1 VANHPSNETDH
12 IVKFPLVLTTEPNA
26 PANSIEFITIDVE
39 EMNTGTFI
47 TTFDVPVRVGEK
59 VNASLAPSSQTV
71 NMSIGDTI
79 TTSVVI
85 SNDGNTPAQFGVY
98 LDTSN
103 AGEIEFVL
111 ETPTVVQIG
120 AGYESTVRVRLTPS
134 SDALAAANYYATVW
148 VSNVDSG
155 LNLSANILANI
166 SEQHGIVV
174 STIDQIGVVPGETQT
189 VDFSVVNN
197 GNLVENIVI
206 QTSVFKNWTVTP
218 ASIPL
223 TLDVGESYSG
233 SIEVEVPA
241 LGGED
246 SMLNGELYPV
256 TMRVLNASTE
266 EELEVHG
273 FNFIVAP
280 LFIVEMEDWPA
291 TMDYHRGISREWDV
305 RIINTGNKDVDV
317 NITYALFQAGL
328 TTPSTDWEVSSTA
341 PSSILLR
348 RGVPEDLTFTVRS
361 VAIKPPLTLAANFVF
376 NLQPMEEAV
385 QGSAEYYTELR
396 MNRFFEQ
403 GDAAVTPPADNG
415 EQVLPIT
422 YSHIPSGPES
432 AAAYELE
439 LCRAERLLDVDDLG
453 QNASLYGWSFAV
465 RVDNTDYPLNM
476 SAYCGSTS
484 LGPESRITLPSRQP
498 WVTTEPIQLVID
510 APNTPN
516 ILSGDGW
523 DLTFRLYHPDEN
535 NGYAVYEED
544 TFTYELA
551 VFANPAIITQGPS
564 DPDAFLEGVETT
576 YSVTVRNLGTSRAL
590 GVSAVLDC
598 HGDVDILTSPDPR
611 MLLNSSQEHTF
622 TWDVKPITIDWW
634 EVKKDIICDA
644 SLSYA
649 YVGPGNDESNDNSAA
664 LRQSGQDFG
673 QETVQSWS
681 PDLSIAFVAC
691 VVAALLSFIFVRL
704 SSQSEKWQLGGVY
717 VGVLAFG
724 FAFHLFN
731 VMYWGPAVL
740 ALCGLWIWRMT
751 WKSSDEFR
759 LIHEDYQRARK
770 GVSTV
775 YSDHFEA
782 LKDSRRQLTIILSL
796 PVLGMLAIVLGLPP
810 QLSTDSDNLVVMAS
824 YFFVIMIGVWYLLKR
839 SDKMYGNLY
848 GRMTDAEIKS
858 IRIERDLGDPARLL
872 NDLADDGLDFSAI
885 LGEDAPESEE
895 VSTKASTQIL
905 ISPTSTEVESDD

>member
-1 VANHPSNETDH
+1 MTSYRLALSSVPDGWEVSFSATSIMPSTTVIDVPADVANHPSNETDH

-305 RIINTGNKDVDV
+305 RIINTGNKDVEV

-328 TTPSTDWEVSSTA
+328 TTPSTDWEV
-341 PSSILLR
+341 
-348 RGVPEDLTFTVRS
+348 
-361 VAIKPPLTLAANFVF
+361 
-376 NLQPMEEAV
+376 
-385 QGSAEYYTELR
+385 
-396 MNRFFEQ
+396 
-403 GDAAVTPPADNG
+403 
-415 EQVLPIT
+415 
-422 YSHIPSGPES
+422 
-432 AAAYELE
+432 
-439 LCRAERLLDVDDLG
+439 
-453 QNASLYGWSFAV
+453 
-465 RVDNTDYPLNM
+465 
-476 SAYCGSTS
+476 
-484 LGPESRITLPSRQP
+484 
-498 WVTTEPIQLVID
+498 
-510 APNTPN
+510 
-516 ILSGDGW
+516 
-523 DLTFRLYHPDEN
+523 
-535 NGYAVYEED
+535 
-544 TFTYELA
+544 
-551 VFANPAIITQGPS
+551 
-564 DPDAFLEGVETT
+564 
-576 YSVTVRNLGTSRAL
+576 
-590 GVSAVLDC
+590 
-598 HGDVDILTSPDPR
+598 
-611 MLLNSSQEHTF
+611 
-622 TWDVKPITIDWW
+622 
-634 EVKKDIICDA
+634 
-644 SLSYA
+644 
-649 YVGPGNDESNDNSAA
+649 
-664 LRQSGQDFG
+664 
-673 QETVQSWS
+673 
-681 PDLSIAFVAC
+681 
-691 VVAALLSFIFVRL
+691 
-704 SSQSEKWQLGGVY
+704 
-717 VGVLAFG
+717 
-724 FAFHLFN
+724 
-731 VMYWGPAVL
+731 
-740 ALCGLWIWRMT
+740 
-751 WKSSDEFR
+751 
-759 LIHEDYQRARK
+759 
-770 GVSTV
+770 
-775 YSDHFEA
+775 
-782 LKDSRRQLTIILSL
+782 
-796 PVLGMLAIVLGLPP
+796 
-810 QLSTDSDNLVVMAS
+810 
-824 YFFVIMIGVWYLLKR
+824 
-839 SDKMYGNLY
+839 
-848 GRMTDAEIKS
+848 
-858 IRIERDLGDPARLL
+858 
-872 NDLADDGLDFSAI
+872 
-885 LGEDAPESEE
+885 
-895 VSTKASTQIL
+895 
-905 ISPTSTEVESDD
+905 

>member
-1 VANHPSNETDH
+1 
-12 IVKFPLVLTTEPNA
+12 
-26 PANSIEFITIDVE
+26 
-39 EMNTGTFI
+39 
-47 TTFDVPVRVGEK
+47 
-59 VNASLAPSSQTV
+59 
-71 NMSIGDTI
+71 
-79 TTSVVI
+79 
-85 SNDGNTPAQFGVY
+85 
-98 LDTSN
+98 
-103 AGEIEFVL
+103 
-111 ETPTVVQIG
+111 
-120 AGYESTVRVRLTPS
+120 
-134 SDALAAANYYATVW
+134 
-148 VSNVDSG
+148 
-155 LNLSANILANI
+155 
-166 SEQHGIVV
+166 
-174 STIDQIGVVPGETQT
+174 
-189 VDFSVVNN
+189 
-197 GNLVENIVI
+197 
-206 QTSVFKNWTVTP
+206 
-218 ASIPL
+218 
-223 TLDVGESYSG
+223 
-233 SIEVEVPA
+233 
-241 LGGED
+241 
-246 SMLNGELYPV
+246 
-256 TMRVLNASTE
+256 
-266 EELEVHG
+266 
-273 FNFIVAP
+273 
-280 LFIVEMEDWPA
+280 
-291 TMDYHRGISREWDV
+291 
-305 RIINTGNKDVDV
+305 
-317 NITYALFQAGL
+317 
-328 TTPSTDWEVSSTA
+328 
-341 PSSILLR
+341 
-348 RGVPEDLTFTVRS
+348 
-361 VAIKPPLTLAANFVF
+361 
-376 NLQPMEEAV
+376 
-385 QGSAEYYTELR
+385 
-396 MNRFFEQ
+396 
-403 GDAAVTPPADNG
+403 
-415 EQVLPIT
+415 
-422 YSHIPSGPES
+422 
-432 AAAYELE
+432 
-439 LCRAERLLDVDDLG
+439 
-453 QNASLYGWSFAV
+453 
-465 RVDNTDYPLNM
+465 M